1 MLILPTILLTLS
13 GISGAGGIALSVK
26 SVVDSMQVASTNR
39 YVQERNERNLLRFEA
54 VSGKLD
60 KAFETLG
67 EQRMVIAKNFRVFI
81 NAFEQIHNRPEF
93 STKENIAFPS
103 FSFDEIKN
111 VSVVANA
118 VVGTAGGA
126 VVGSALGAAAASG
139 TTSAII
145 ALGKASTGAKIAE
158 LHGAAQTKAAI
169 AALGGGAKA
178 AGGGGIAL
186 GTVVLN
192 AATLGVATLVE
203 GIAMA
208 YASSVAKKEADKAKF
223 AMEENEKIISDA
235 IQMQTTITV
244 SCDEMRNASVG
255 ICNGIYKKLVF
266 QLKEVV
272 SRKKDWNEFSAE
284 ERKLVENCILVVQIL
299 HYLINEPMY
308 IVKSCNDK
316 GEIEEV
322 EPNTEIH
329 NVIVKSRKTVS
340 EVTE

>member
-26 SVVDSMQVASTNR
+26 SVVDSMQAASTNR
-39 YVQERNERNLLRFEA
+39 YVQERNERNLFRFEA

-60 KAFETLG
+60 KALETLG
-67 EQRMVIAKNFRVFI
+67 EQRMVIAKNFSVFI
-81 NAFEQIHNRPEF
+81 KAFEQIHNRPEF
-93 STKENIAFPS
+93 STKENKAFPS

-208 YASSVAKKEADKAKF
+208 YASSVAKKEADKAKS
-223 AMEENEKIISDA
+223 AMEENERIIYERIFEYIYFLSSNS
-235 IQMQTTITV
+235 T
-244 SCDEMRNASVG
+244 
-255 ICNGIYKKLVF
+255 YKK
-266 QLKEVV
+266 
-272 SRKKDWNEFSAE
+272 RGFSLNRNSTSTA
-284 ERKLVENCILVVQIL
+284 
-299 HYLINEPMY
+299 
-308 IVKSCNDK
+308 
-316 GEIEEV
+316 
-322 EPNTEIH
+322 
-329 NVIVKSRKTVS
+329 
-340 EVTE
+340 

>member
-26 SVVDSMQVASTNR
+26 SVVDSMQAASTNR

-60 KAFETLG
+60 KALETLG
-67 EQRMVIAKNFRVFI
+67 EQRMVIAKNFSVFI
-81 NAFEQIHNRPEF
+81 KAFEQIHNRPEF
-93 STKENIAFPS
+93 STKENKAFPS

-208 YASSVAKKEADKAKF
+208 YASSVAKKEADKAKS
-223 AMEENEKIISDA
+223 AMEENERIISDA
-235 IQMQTTITV
+235 IQMQITITV
-244 SCDEMRNASVG
+244 SCDEMRNASVK
-255 ICNGIYKKLVF
+255 ISNGIYKKLVF
-266 QLKEVV
+266 QLKELV
-272 SRKKDWNEFSAE
+272 SRKNDWNEFSAE
-284 ERKLVENCILVVQIL
+284 EKKLVENCILVVQIL

-329 NVIVKSRKTVS
+329 NAIMKSRKTIS
-340 EVTE
+340 EVTQ